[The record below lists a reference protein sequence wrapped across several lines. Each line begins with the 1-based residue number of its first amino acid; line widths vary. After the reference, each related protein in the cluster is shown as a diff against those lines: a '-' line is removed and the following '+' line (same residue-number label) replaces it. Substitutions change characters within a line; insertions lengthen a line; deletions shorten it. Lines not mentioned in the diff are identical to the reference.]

1 MNRLLV
7 LPLLACLLLLFPACS
22 SADEDSG
29 RSLALREAVQDI
41 RPRAASGGEAMGGYA
56 GYYAGAAP
64 SVPSPVAVGYGP
76 GLMGGFGGGVPAAV
90 GGDPISLARLDLEV
104 ASVEGA
110 TLQVQSIAAS
120 LGGFVERL
128 TSIGVAE
135 QSRSELTIKIPQ
147 DQLDRAMERIQG
159 LGVVQYR
166 SLGSEDV
173 TDRHVDLTARL
184 SALRQEEHSLS
195 TLAER
200 SSSVSELLS
209 VERELSR
216 VRTDIE
222 RAQWQLQLLE
232 RQVDFATIQ
241 VVLFPLGA
249 VVERGPAATFVLE
262 VNGVPASVAGLRQ
275 FVDARLGEIDEVYL
289 ASEGE
294 EERAEI
300 SIRVFPDDLNRAAQF
315 IESQGLVTAREIL
328 DRPGDPDDGPR
339 QAREP
344 GAQVHVTYLY
354 QPTGIN
360 AWVPILI
367 ILGILVLAGVLTYLL
382 RIAYSRGRRR
392 GSFL

>member
-7 LPLLACLLLLFPACS
+7 LPLLACLLLLFPACG

-41 RPRAASGGEAMGGYA
+41 RPRAASGGEAMSGYA

-76 GLMGGFGGGVPAAV
+76 GLMGGFGGGVPAV
-90 GGDPISLARLDLEV
+90 VSGDPMSLARLDLEV

-135 QSRSELTIKIPQ
+135 RSRSELTIKVPQ

-184 SALRQEEHSLS
+184 SALRQEEQSLS

-200 SSSVSELLS
+200 SNSVSELLS

-232 RQVDFATIQ
+232 RQVDLATIQ

>member
-7 LPLLACLLLLFPACS
+7 LPLLACLLLLFPACG

-64 SVPSPVAVGYGP
+64 SVPSSGAVGYGP
-76 GLMGGFGGGVPAAV
+76 GLLGGFGGGVPAAV
-90 GGDPISLARLDLEV
+90 GGDPMSLARLDLEV

-135 QSRSELTIKIPQ
+135 QSRSELTIKVPQ

-184 SALRQEEHSLS
+184 SALRQEEQSLS

-232 RQVDFATIQ
+232 RQVDLATIQ

-262 VNGVPASVAGLRQ
+262 VNGVPTSVAGLRQ

-315 IESQGLVTAREIL
+315 IESQGRVTAREIL

>member
-7 LPLLACLLLLFPACS
+7 LPLLACLLLLFPACG

-135 QSRSELTIKIPQ
+135 QSRSELTIKVPQ

-184 SALRQEEHSLS
+184 SALRQEEQSLS

-232 RQVDFATIQ
+232 RQVDLATIQ

-262 VNGVPASVAGLRQ
+262 VNGVPTSVAGLRQ

-315 IESQGLVTAREIL
+315 IESQGRVTAREIL
-328 DRPGDPDDGPR
+328 DRPGAPDDGPR

>member
-7 LPLLACLLLLFPACS
+7 MPLLACLLLVFSACGS
-22 SADEDSG
+22 PDVDSG

-41 RPRAASGGEAMGGYA
+41 RPRAASQGEAPVGYA

-64 SVPSPVAVGYGP
+64 MVPYAVANGYGP
-76 GLMGGFGGGVPAAV
+76 WLLERFSGGAPAPGGGNPM
-90 GGDPISLARLDLEV
+90 SLAQVGLEV

-128 TSIGVAE
+128 TSIGAAD
-135 QSRSELTIKIPQ
+135 QSRSEITIKVPQ

-159 LGVVQYR
+159 LGVVQHR

-184 SALRQEEHSLS
+184 SALRQEEQSLS

-200 SSSVSELLS
+200 SNSVAELLS
-209 VERELSR
+209 VERELTR
-216 VRTDIE
+216 VRTDMV
-222 RAQWQLQLLE
+222 RVQWQMQLLE
-232 RQVDFATIQ
+232 RQVDLATIH
-241 VVLFPLGA
+241 VILFPTGA

-275 FVDARLGEIDEVYL
+275 FVDARLGEIDEIYL
-289 ASEGE
+289 ASEGP

-300 SIRVFPDDLNRAAQF
+300 AFRIFPDDLNRAAQF
-315 IESQGLVTAREIL
+315 IESQGRVSAREIL
-328 DRPGDPDDGPR
+328 DRPGSSDGGSG
-339 QAREP
+339 QARQP
-344 GAQVHVTYLY
+344 GAQVHVTYVY
-354 QPTGIN
+354 QPASIS

-367 ILGILVLAGVLTYLL
+367 ILGILILAGALTYLL

>member
-7 LPLLACLLLLFPACS
+7 LPLLACLLLLFPACG

-41 RPRAASGGEAMGGYA
+41 RPRTASGGEAMGGYA

-64 SVPSPVAVGYGP
+64 SVSSPGAVGYGP
-76 GLMGGFGGGVPAAV
+76 GLLGGFGGGVPAAV

-135 QSRSELTIKIPQ
+135 QSRSELTIKVPQ

-184 SALRQEEHSLS
+184 SALRQEEQSLS

-232 RQVDFATIQ
+232 RQVDLATIQ

-328 DRPGDPDDGPR
+328 DRPGASDAGPR